1 MIKKILLVLLVLLVA
16 FVVVV
21 MMQPATFRI
30 TRTAV
35 VNAPPATV
43 FPYANNLHKW
53 QEWSPWAKIDP
64 NCKVT
69 FEGPQEGPG
78 AIFRWDGNNEVGA
91 GSMTITETKPDELVR
106 IDLVFLKPFAG
117 KSVTDFGFK
126 PEGPGTRV
134 TWTMSGTND
143 FIGKA
148 MGLIMNCDK
157 MVGGQFEKGLD
168 SLKAIVEPQ
177 AKK

>member
-1 MIKKILLVLLVLLVA
+1 MIKKILLVLLVLIIA

-21 MMQPATFRI
+21 AMQPADYRI
-30 TRTAV
+30 TRSAV

-53 QEWSPWAKIDP
+53 QDWSPWAKIDP
-64 NCKVT
+64 NCKTT

-91 GSMTITETKPDELVR
+91 GSMTITDSKPDEVVH
-106 IDLVFLKPFAG
+106 INLVFLKPMEGISLTEFA
-117 KSVTDFGFK
+117 FK

-134 TWTMSGTND
+134 TWTMSGTNG

-148 MGLIMNCDK
+148 FGLVMNCDK